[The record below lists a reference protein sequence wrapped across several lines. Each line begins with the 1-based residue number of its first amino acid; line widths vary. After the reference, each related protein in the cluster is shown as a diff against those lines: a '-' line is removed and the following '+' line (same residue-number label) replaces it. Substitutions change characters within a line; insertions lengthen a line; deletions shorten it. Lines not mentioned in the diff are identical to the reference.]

1 MLRIIRHFPARTS
14 ILLIPVLLLWC
25 AGMAPTSAPSGGQ
38 YRGRSAPESPAEEM
52 EGAAGMSD
60 RDAPGSPDDAPGK
73 AATVRQ
79 QPGPRMVVYT
89 AGYRIGVESV
99 RQTIDR
105 VKEMTVRHGGFIE
118 SIHTSDSYMAAK
130 IVARVPVAKFNDALE
145 ETEKL
150 GRVEQKSVSATDVT
164 MQFSDVTLRIDT
176 AKKVRDRLYELLRR
190 VEKSRE
196 KVDILREIAR
206 LTTEI
211 DNMTA
216 EREHLRSRASF
227 STLTLSL
234 RALVRDIARRYIAS
248 PFGWIAGLGHQR
260 RSIVHGRDGDLL
272 YQTPRGFFDFEKEFF
287 SARSGVQFLHANPD
301 NTVRMRL
308 GVVDNY
314 PPADQKFWEEAVK
327 LDIDN
332 RMYQVKGAD
341 TVAARPGLL
350 FNRYVISLAGGD
362 YYTVAFAVK
371 GKKIIV
377 FESLVKDE
385 KAFRESAAAV
395 ETFIKSVGYDE

>member
-1 MLRIIRHFPARTS
+1 MSNSDDRVRRDE
-14 ILLIPVLLLWC
+14 
-25 AGMAPTSAPSGGQ
+25 SG
-38 YRGRSAPESPAEEM
+38 EN
-52 EGAAGMSD
+52 
-60 RDAPGSPDDAPGK
+60 DAPAPRP
-73 AATVRQ
+73 AAA
-79 QPGPRMVVYT
+79 RMVVYT

-150 GRVEQKSVSATDVT
+150 GRVEHKTVSATDVT

-216 EREHLRSRASF
+216 EREHLQSRASF
-227 STLTLSL
+227 STLTLNL

-248 PFGWIAGLGHQR
+248 PFGWIAGISHQR
-260 RSIVHGRDGDLL
+260 RSIVHGSDGDLRYESPGDSSIL
-272 YQTPRGFFDFEKEFF
+272 RKSIFPR
-287 SARSGVQFLHANPD
+287 
-301 NTVRMRL
+301 
-308 GVVDNY
+308 
-314 PPADQKFWEEAVK
+314 
-327 LDIDN
+327 
-332 RMYQVKGAD
+332 
-341 TVAARPGLL
+341 
-350 FNRYVISLAGGD
+350 
-362 YYTVAFAVK
+362 
-371 GKKIIV
+371 
-377 FESLVKDE
+377 
-385 KAFRESAAAV
+385 AAAFSSFMRIR
-395 ETFIKSVGYDE
+395 TTRCA